1 MDVWIEKWE
10 HQWIVGQLDG
20 WMDGLPLDGW
30 MGGCITIGW
39 IGRWM
44 NGLSVPMEGC
54 IEDGKIDGCIDG

>member
-1 MDVWIEKWE
+1 
-10 HQWIVGQLDG
+10 
-20 WMDGLPLDGW
+20 MDGLPLDGW